1 MQFMA
6 DSIRQQMNPNVIM
19 QQMAAQDPQAQ
30 QFLAM
35 IRGKSRA
42 EIEQIARNTA
52 RERGTTLEAVAQQ
65 LGIPFGR

>member
-1 MQFMA
+1 MQFMT
-6 DSIRQQMNPNVIM
+6 DSIRQQMDPNVIM

-30 QFLAM
+30 QFLNM
-35 IRGKSRA
+35 LRGKSRS